1 MLEITKRRSKHATT
15 AGGGGGGGNQGAST
29 LDATFVSQ
37 CHTPTTPQ
45 GSFLGEIFGF
55 FTVCLAGGGTLL
67 RRVGSKSP
75 VADSRGAS
83 GMSGMDTLRRIAGVG
98 RHKSFNYKHVDRLLL
113 SSIRR
118 VVDIVNCFG

>member
-1 MLEITKRRSKHATT
+1 LNFYEFI
-15 AGGGGGGGNQGAST
+15 NN
-29 LDATFVSQ
+29 F
-37 CHTPTTPQ
+37 
-45 GSFLGEIFGF
+45 
-55 FTVCLAGGGTLL
+55 LAGGGTLL

-75 VADSRGAS
+75 VADNRGAS
-83 GMSGMDTLRRIAGVG
+83 GISGMDTLRRIAGVG